1 MSKRIQLREKPW
13 YGDTDFTIDLPD
25 SWDVHVCQM
34 RGADAPAL
42 TDAQIQKAFV
52 NPIGSKTIKELA
64 KGKKEV
70 VIIFDDMARPTPSA
84 QLVPYILAELAAAGI
99 PDDNIRFVG
108 APGSHG
114 TMNAEDFAKKLGDD
128 VVGRFLVFNHNPY
141 ENLTYLGETSRG
153 TPVYINSEV
162 MSCDLKIAIGCI
174 VPHPLSGFG
183 GGGKIILPGVAGIET
198 IHVNHSTFAPS
209 PLCGI
214 GECRNNPFK
223 QDVDETAR
231 MAGLDIKIDA
241 ILNMKREICGLF
253 VGDVSAEHDEGIKT
267 AREHYATD
275 MVTDADIVI
284 ANCYMKANEIILA
297 PLIAAPVL
305 KASGGDMV
313 IIYNTPEGQIPMFWT
328 RSWGKNM
335 GGRGWY
341 ARQRLPPNT
350 KRLTVMTPHPER
362 AGVDCMAPAR
372 LVSWRKT
379 WPEVLEELKQTY
391 GTKAKVVVLPDVTVQ
406 YFPGVPAG
414 KPIGVK
420 H

>member
-1 MSKRIQLREKPW
+1 MSRKVQLREAPW
-13 YGDTDFTIDLPD
+13 YGDTDFEIDFPD
-25 SWDVHVCQM
+25 SWDVHVCHM
-34 RGADAPAL
+34 HGAHAPAL
-42 TDAQIQKAFV
+42 SPAAIKKALAK
-52 NPIGSKTIKELA
+52 PIGTKTIKELA

-70 VIIFDDMARPTPSA
+70 VIIFDDMARPTPVA

-114 TMNAEDFAKKLGDD
+114 TMNAEDFSKKLGED

-141 ENLTYLGETSRG
+141 ENLTYLGKTSRG

-174 VPHPLSGFG
+174 VPHPPSGFG

-198 IHVNHSTFAPS
+198 IHTNHSTFAPS

-214 GECRNNPFK
+214 GECDNNPFK

-231 MAGLDIKIDA
+231 MTGLDIKIDV
-241 ILNMKREICGLF
+241 ILNMKREICALF
-253 VGDVSAEHDEGIKT
+253 AGDVSAEHTEGIKV
-267 AREHYATD
+267 ASEHYATD
-275 MVTDADIVI
+275 MVADADIVI

-297 PLIAAPVL
+297 PLIASSVL
-305 KASGGDMV
+305 KSGGGDMV

-328 RSWGKNM
+328 KSWGKKM

-341 ARQRLPPNT
+341 ARQKLPPNT
-350 KRLTVMTPHPER
+350 KRLTIVTPQPER
-362 AGVDCMAPAR
+362 AGIDCMAPAS
-372 LVSWRKT
+372 LVNWRET
-379 WPEVLEELKQTY
+379 WAEALKELKQTY
-391 GTKAKVVVLPDVTVQ
+391 GAKAKVVVLPDVTVQ
-406 YFPGVPAG
+406 YFPGVQAG
-414 KPIGVK
+414 KPIGG
-420 H
+420 